1 MSEHPGPSAPV
12 LAAQALAGTRRAG
25 PALEGMECLVLGAGG
40 FIGTNLC
47 RALSAAGGSV
57 HGYGR
62 APTFSAALPPIRWTA
77 AEFSD
82 HARLAAA
89 LEGVCTVFHLLGA
102 SFPADAERDPAED
115 LRTNVAAS
123 IDLIALCRAAGVRRI
138 VFISSGGTVYG
149 VPRCL
154 PISETHP
161 TDPISAYGIHKLLV
175 EKHLGLQ
182 AYRHGL
188 QVVVLRVA
196 NPYGPFQIPDR
207 GQGLIA
213 ALIRRRL
220 SGRPVEVWGDGR
232 VVRDFLHVD
241 DLVDAMLRAVSYE
254 GPHSVLNVGSGIG
267 RSVLEVIASVNDVL
281 GTGNAEILYRPGR
294 AVDVPANVLDV
305 SLIQRELGWVAQTE
319 WMQGLRG
326 TAEWI
331 AGACKPALQ
340 GLGGAEPPR

>member
-1 MSEHPGPSAPV
+1 MSEHPDPGAPI
-12 LAAQALAGTRRAG
+12 LTGQAPAGAVRPG
-25 PALEGMECLVLGAGG
+25 PALGGMECLVLGAGG

-47 RALSAAGGSV
+47 RALSAAGV
-57 HGYGR
+57 PVRGYGR
-62 APTFSAALPPIRWTA
+62 APAFSAALPPMRWTV

-82 HARLAAA
+82 RARLAAA
-89 LEGVCTVFHLLGA
+89 LDGVGTVFHLLGA
-102 SFPADAERDPAED
+102 SIPAHAERDPAED

-123 IDLIALCRAAGVRRI
+123 LDLIALCRASGVRRI

-149 VPRCL
+149 VPRSL

-161 TDPISAYGIHKLLV
+161 TDPISAYGIHKLMV

-188 QVVVLRVA
+188 QVMVLRVA

-213 ALIRRRL
+213 ALIQRRL
-220 SGRPVEVWGDGR
+220 SGQPVEVWGDGG

-241 DLVDAMLRAVSYE
+241 DLVDAMLHAAAYE
-254 GPHSVLNVGSGIG
+254 GAHSVLNVGSGIG
-267 RSVLEVIASVNDVL
+267 RSVLEVIAAVDAVL
-281 GTGNAEILYRPGR
+281 GTGNAGILFRPGR
-294 AVDVPANVLDV
+294 AVDVPVNVLDV
-305 SLIQRELGWVAQTE
+305 SLIQRELGWIARTD
-319 WMQGLRG
+319 WTQGLRS

-331 AGACKPALQ
+331 AGTSRPAWQ
-340 GLGGAEPPR
+340 GPRGAEPSR